1 MLTMSIQPSQPQS
14 IGGVLDTTFQ
24 LYKASLVKMIP
35 MMLLTIVAI
44 SPVYIYYAYVFTQIQ
59 GNPNPAA
66 TLAAMGPT
74 AGYWIAMGI
83 TWLASQLMVAASA
96 VKMNAIGAGND
107 ASVAQSL
114 QAALP
119 RLPSLLIASLLYP
132 VVVVLSFFLLV
143 VPCIILSV
151 SLLLFVATCVFDGK
165 GPIGSLTASHRL
177 VWGNW
182 WRTAAILTVGF
193 ILLIVLYLVVTLVVG
208 VFAPFAGIAAGA
220 ENAIVFGVAIAIV
233 IGLLLYLFVT
243 PFYYALMLAIYWDLK
258 LRKEGGDLAAR
269 VGALN
274 PA

>member
-1 MLTMSIQPSQPQS
+1 MSIQPSQPQS

-24 LYKASLVKMIP
+24 LYKASVVKMIP
-35 MMLLTIVAI
+35 LMLLTIVAV
-44 SPVYIYYAYVFTQIQ
+44 SPVYIYYAYLYTQIQ
-59 GNPNPAA
+59 GTANPTMA
-66 TLAAMGPT
+66 LAAMGPT
-74 AGYWIAMGI
+74 PGYWLAMCI

-96 VKMNAIGAGND
+96 VKMNAIGAGSD

-119 RLPSLLIASLLYP
+119 RLLPLLIASLLYP
-132 VVVVLSFFLLV
+132 IIVVLSFFLLV
-143 VPCIILSV
+143 VPCIILSI

-165 GPIGSLTASHRL
+165 GPIGCLTASHRL

-208 VFAPFAGIAAGA
+208 VLMPIAALGA
-220 ENAIVFGVAIAIV
+220 GPENALVLGVAVVVVVSLLVYV
-233 IGLLLYLFVT
+233 IVT
-243 PFYYALMLAIYWDLK
+243 PFYYALMLTIYWDLK
-258 LRKEGGDLAAR
+258 LRKDGGDLAAR